1 MKRLLLSILLLGF
14 VCASPARSVYPLDD
28 DWRFFFGYENSGDR
42 ARSVTLPHTWN
53 EDALAGVYPYLRT
66 RGIYTRS
73 LYVPE
78 EWRSKRLFLRFAG
91 VESTADLFVNGSH
104 VGAHAGAGVAF
115 AFEITDYVQWGD
127 DNRLLAA
134 VDNSPRN
141 DLMNCTDRNLYGG
154 IVRGVELLVTD
165 ALAVSPLYLGTEG
178 LLIRPAEITENRA
191 EGVAELHLLIPSPR
205 PVEVRLRIFDEAGRQ
220 IAEQRRTLKS
230 TYDASKPL
238 SIPFSI
244 DNPSLWSP
252 ESPALYRFEAEIAS
266 AGQSDR
272 VSVSTGLRRVE
283 LTPEGLKLNGRPV
296 VLHGVNLT
304 YDRPGAASLWSER
317 DCDVDFDL
325 LRDLGANAL
334 CSPAAPHAQYLYDRC
349 DREGMLARIDL
360 PFARTAFFS
369 DLSYFASPAFEQNGE
384 QLLREIIA
392 QNLHHPSV
400 ILWGLFSDLRPVDK
414 HLCDYLV
421 RLNRT
426 AREFD
431 PSRPSVAVSN
441 QNGALNRIPSGIVW
455 HQQSGWERGMTEDLS
470 VWLENMGRSWG
481 SFASA
486 IVYGAPG
493 FVDQQP
499 DEYGKPT
506 PGTLELPERRQTRF
520 HEEYARQLAADT
532 LLWGWWIDGLCDYGS
547 ARREGGRCGSGLVS
561 FDRQT
566 RKDAFFL
573 LRALWNG
580 ASPTLHLADKRWA
593 DRPAVPQ
600 RLTLYAS
607 EGLEPVLR
615 VNGDTV
621 ALERYAPGIFRS
633 VELMLERENEVEAS
647 AGELRDRA
655 VIRCGSDLKRPAPTA
670 PLQTINLP
678 PKD

>member
-14 VCASPARSVYPLDD
+14 VWTSPARSVYPLDD

-53 EDALAGVYPYLRT
+53 GDALAGVYPYLRT

-134 VDNSPRN
+134 VDNAPRN

-178 LLIRPAEITENRA
+178 LLIRPAEITETRA

-230 TYDASKPL
+230 AYDASKPL
-238 SIPFSI
+238 SIPFAI
-244 DNPSLWSP
+244 DHPSLWSP
-252 ESPALYRFEAEIAS
+252 ESPALSRFEAESAS
-266 AGQSDR
+266 AGLSDR
-272 VSVSTGLRRVE
+272 VSVTTGLRRVE
-283 LTPEGLKLNGRPV
+283 LTPEGLTLNGRPV

-317 DCDVDFDL
+317 DYDIDFDL

-349 DREGMLARIDL
+349 DHEGMLARIDL
-360 PFARTAFFS
+360 PFARTSFLS

-384 QLLREIIA
+384 QLLKEIIA

-426 AREFD
+426 ARELD
-431 PSRPSVAVSN
+431 PSRPAVAVSN
-441 QNGALNRIPSGIVW
+441 QNGALNRVPAGVVW

-493 FVDQQP
+493 FAGQQP

-580 ASPTLHLADKRWA
+580 TSPTLHLADRRWA
-593 DRPAVPQ
+593 DRPAVPH

-607 EGLEPVLR
+607 EGLDPVLR

-633 VELMLERENEVEAS
+633 EELMLERENEVEAS

-670 PLQTINLP
+670 PLQTIGLQ